1 MAEGPGFP
9 EASSPGPAPPDAA
22 LARRV
27 TALLGHSPAVAAGG
41 HLLLPSRLIP
51 SPRKALGPR
60 RLGLITPDPMP
71 AWDGAEGTPASFCL
85 LRCAG
90 LRLITRRQGRAPSL
104 QLLPFPLPGPSP
116 FPVLATVWSELAWIP
131 SRSSPS
137 APPALQGGDPEGG
150 SKLLQTHLGLGFD
163 FFLSCQMPFCIH
175 SFVHSFTHC

>member
-1 MAEGPGFP
+1 
-9 EASSPGPAPPDAA
+9 
-22 LARRV
+22 
-27 TALLGHSPAVAAGG
+27 
-41 HLLLPSRLIP
+41 
-51 SPRKALGPR
+51 
-60 RLGLITPDPMP
+60 MP

-150 SKLLQTHLGLGFD
+150 SKLLQSHLGLGFD
-163 FFLSCQMPFCIH
+163 FFVLSDAILGSFIRSFIRSFVGRVHGPGHTLRNQLSPSNLWVLRSSCQA
-175 SFVHSFTHC
+175 